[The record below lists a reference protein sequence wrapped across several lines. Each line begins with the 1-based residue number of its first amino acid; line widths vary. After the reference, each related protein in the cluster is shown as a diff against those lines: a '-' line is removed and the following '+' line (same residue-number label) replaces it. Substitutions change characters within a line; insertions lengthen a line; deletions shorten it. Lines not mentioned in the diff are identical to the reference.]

1 MTARGEHWQSDLGK
15 KRLSNTDTCT
25 LFVSWYS
32 QFHCALP
39 DKVTH
44 NQSTSTQDPHC
55 KWVQHETNHWWDLT
69 TKKCIHHDQEP
80 QLIPPLAIN
89 HTNTYKIFLTRTF
102 SMVKR
107 ILNTFHCVAFIGK
120 KCLHQYRACSQ
131 IFSTRKIGCAH
142 QNDFFKKMTL
152 LLK

>member
-1 MTARGEHWQSDLGK
+1 MSSWSTTIILITNLQRNLWQPEGSIDNQILG
-15 KRLSNTDTCT
+15 KRLSNTFTCT

-32 QFHCALP
+32 WFHCALP

-69 TKKCIHHDQEP
+69 TKQCIHHDQEP

-107 ILNTFHCVAFIGK
+107 TLNTFHCVAFIGK
-120 KCLHQYRACSQ
+120 KCLHQCRACSQ
-131 IFSTRKIGCAH
+131 IFSTR
-142 QNDFFKKMTL
+142 
-152 LLK
+152 